1 MVEERVG
8 MGVEFEIEFEVAFG
22 VGVGV
27 GDVWRVGRL
36 VWGVTVEVQS
46 VRGVS

>member
-22 VGVGV
+22 VE
-27 GDVWRVGRL
+27 DVWRTGRL

-46 VRGVS
+46 ARGVS